1 MKALRSKLAEKV
13 LHKAFHDSYLAKKLA
28 HGKPFVFDGKIYI
41 QQIVRLI
48 KDIS

>member
-1 MKALRSKLAEKV
+1 MKAIRSKLAEKV
-13 LHKAFHDSYLAKKLA
+13 LHRAFYDSHFAKKLA
-28 HGKPFVFDGKIYI
+28 HGKPFGFDGKIYI